1 MKYRFQLAQK
11 SGRGKVRLR
20 PWALVV
26 TLICGCVL
34 TGFAQSGRKVPQ
46 SPQNEQSVVRIE
58 TREVILPLNAY
69 DADGRNVTDL
79 EPKDVLVIEEG
90 APRVVT
96 NLRREPASIVLV
108 LDLSNEIGTFKNGA
122 SSLYTPPKEDPPP
135 TSGRNEP
142 VWVKKYEIVSR
153 PAPREFADNFISSLS
168 DGDEVAVIQYSDR
181 VQLIQDWTGDRAAA
195 LDALRSKYR
204 IGLKSRYYDALQL
217 AADKLSDRNG
227 RKVIVLLS
235 DGIDTASKA
244 RRREA
249 FVAVERTGA
258 SVFVVGW
265 EELLRTEISGAI
277 NWIGAHDKQGTAT
290 SKRLGELRRFLSQLE
305 GASYE
310 LRELAEESGGE
321 WLAPPDFAAL
331 VAGVPRSLHRE
342 IGAQYSLAFLTERG
356 PGLDPERRVEVL
368 AARRG
373 LSVRSRRSYY
383 VGDRVRP

>member
-1 MKYRFQLAQK
+1 MNIPY
-11 SGRGKVRLR
+11 
-20 PWALVV
+20 
-26 TLICGCVL
+26 
-34 TGFAQSGRKVPQ
+34 
-46 SPQNEQSVVRIE
+46 
-58 TREVILPLNAY
+58 
-69 DADGRNVTDL
+69 
-79 EPKDVLVIEEG
+79 
-90 APRVVT
+90 
-96 NLRREPASIVLV
+96 
-108 LDLSNEIGTFKNGA
+108 
-122 SSLYTPPKEDPPP
+122 
-135 TSGRNEP
+135 
-142 VWVKKYEIVSR
+142 
-153 PAPREFADNFISSLS
+153 
-168 DGDEVAVIQYSDR
+168 
-181 VQLIQDWTGDRAAA
+181 
-195 LDALRSKYR
+195 
-204 IGLKSRYYDALQL
+204 ALQL

-249 FVAVERTGA
+249 FAAVERTGA

-277 NWIGAHDKQGTAT
+277 NWIGAHEKQGPSTG
-290 SKRLGELRRFLSQLE
+290 KRLAELQRFLSQLE

-310 LRELAEESGGE
+310 LRELADGSGGE
-321 WLAPPDFAAL
+321 WLAPPDFDAL